1 MWSDARHGANVP
13 LARTAPQPGD
23 ARATPPMRVD
33 HLPNKRMP
41 LVPGVIPGRGMACM
55 DLCPHHITRESSWRS
70 GGAHGRGMDEEHT
83 PRAGATMAR
92 ACRTVLCVACVVWWP
107 VASASPTAGKV
118 WQVAVWRHRPAS
130 RDPPVSFVSLSA
142 RGVGASA
149 RCSRRLWRCDER
161 DERPTD
167 DPRLPASAPREI
179 GSADAGESIQLSYN
193 DNLISAPL
201 LDAKRRPGSQ
211 RLNTQWLHSS
221 SSQARLRKGTHGA
234 ALGKTRCCNG
244 RGRAGGCRRREV
256 MLVLLLRLLSKRD
269 HVRCCSSGFSA
280 RAEQLMQGSEL
291 CGLPWPLIR

>member
-1 MWSDARHGANVP
+1 
-13 LARTAPQPGD
+13 
-23 ARATPPMRVD
+23 
-33 HLPNKRMP
+33 MP

-55 DLCPHHITRESSWRS
+55 DLSPHHITRESSWRS
-70 GGAHGRGMDEEHT
+70 GGAHGRGLDEEHT

-167 DPRLPASAPREI
+167 DPRLTTPSLRERI

-201 LDAKRRPGSQ
+201 LDAKRRLASPWVSEAQ
-211 RLNTQWLHSS
+211 HSVAPLKLFSS
-221 SSQARLRKGTHGA
+221 SSPQRHAR
-234 ALGKTRCCNG
+234 
-244 RGRAGGCRRREV
+244 RGSRQDTMLQRPRPRRR
-256 MLVLLLRLLSKRD
+256 LPAPRGDACPAAPPPLQKGPCALLQLGLL
-269 HVRCCSSGFSA
+269 
-280 RAEQLMQGSEL
+280 GS
-291 CGLPWPLIR
+291 R

>member
-1 MWSDARHGANVP
+1 MSSTSSYGAT
-13 LARTAPQPGD
+13 LGTARTCSFRGPRRSRGTR

-55 DLCPHHITRESSWRS
+55 DFCPHHITRESSWRS

-167 DPRLPASAPREI
+167 DPRLPASEYRER
-179 GSADAGESIQLSYN
+179 SD
-193 DNLISAPL
+193 
-201 LDAKRRPGSQ
+201 RRMPVRVSSCPITTTLFQ
-211 RLNTQWLHSS
+211 PHS
-221 SSQARLRKGTHGA
+221 
-234 ALGKTRCCNG
+234 
-244 RGRAGGCRRREV
+244 
-256 MLVLLLRLLSKRD
+256 
-269 HVRCCSSGFSA
+269 
-280 RAEQLMQGSEL
+280 
-291 CGLPWPLIR
+291 